1 MCYLYADCTDHV
13 SVEDLLEFADQKP
26 CGRQRGVESDEVRI
40 MSKVLKEQVSL
51 QDYHLP
57 LIKLGSIAPSSK

>member
-1 MCYLYADCTDHV
+1 MYNIAIITWNVPDCSDHV

-40 MSKVLKEQVSL
+40 MCKVLKHEVIVVI
-51 QDYHLP
+51 Y
-57 LIKLGSIAPSSK
+57 KKSI